1 MKREEQ
7 KIENTWKMED
17 MYSSD
22 QAMEND
28 LDKALKMIS
37 EYNKYKKHMDDVE
50 LKLYDGC
57 RHELHSEINAQ
68 EVFEDIY
75 NWIVERIG

>member
-22 QAMEND
+22 QAMENYS
-28 LDKALKMIS
+28 L
-37 EYNKYKKHMDDVE
+37 
-50 LKLYDGC
+50 
-57 RHELHSEINAQ
+57 
-68 EVFEDIY
+68 
-75 NWIVERIG
+75 

>member
-37 EYNKYKKHMDDVE
+37 EYNKYKDNVSKNKE
-50 LKLYDGC
+50 TLLEYLKFNDEILSI
-57 RHELHSEINAQ
+57 RHIPVKLKN
-68 EVFEDIY
+68 
-75 NWIVERIG
+75 

>member
-37 EYNKYKKHMDDVE
+37 EYNK
-50 LKLYDGC
+50 C
-57 RHELHSEINAQ
+57 
-68 EVFEDIY
+68 FE
-75 NWIVERIG
+75 E

>member
-37 EYNKYKKHMDDVE
+37 EYNKYKDNVSKNKETLLDY
-50 LKLYDGC
+50 LKFIYRNHGLF
-57 RHELHSEINAQ
+57 L
-68 EVFEDIY
+68 VFCLK
-75 NWIVERIG
+75 VH

>member
-22 QAMEND
+22 QGYGKLFRQSLKND
-28 LDKALKMIS
+28 I
-37 EYNKYKKHMDDVE
+37 
-50 LKLYDGC
+50 
-57 RHELHSEINAQ
+57 
-68 EVFEDIY
+68 
-75 NWIVERIG
+75 RI

>member
-37 EYNKYKKHMDDVE
+37 EYNKYKDNVSKNKE
-50 LKLYDGC
+50 TLLEYLKFNDEINLIAEKSLC
-57 RHELHSEINAQ
+57 IFQSEIS
-68 EVFEDIY
+68 
-75 NWIVERIG
+75 

>member
-28 LDKALKMIS
+28 L
-37 EYNKYKKHMDDVE
+37 Y
-50 LKLYDGC
+50 
-57 RHELHSEINAQ
+57 LHSPCRGGRRAQ
-68 EVFEDIY
+68 PG
-75 NWIVERIG
+75 RH

>member
-22 QAMEND
+22 QAIDVYKRQGLWYVWNEVTT
-28 LDKALKMIS
+28 MI
-37 EYNKYKKHMDDVE
+37 KRMDT
-50 LKLYDGC
+50 
-57 RHELHSEINAQ
+57 
-68 EVFEDIY
+68 VFEIKNKKLKRTDY
-75 NWIVERIG
+75 YA

>member
-17 MYSSD
+17 MYSSN

-28 LDKALKMIS
+28 LDKALKMIT
-37 EYNKYKKHMDDVE
+37 NIKIMFRRIR
-50 LKLYDGC
+50 
-57 RHELHSEINAQ
+57 RH
-68 EVFEDIY
+68 Y
-75 NWIVERIG
+75 

>member
-28 LDKALKMIS
+28 LD
-37 EYNKYKKHMDDVE
+37 
-50 LKLYDGC
+50 
-57 RHELHSEINAQ
+57 
-68 EVFEDIY
+68 
-75 NWIVERIG
+75 